1 MLKINPLTKGKHAQP
16 NAENKTAH
24 KEQPRSAQGWKL
36 TRSQKAN
43 TLSPTLKTKPLTK
56 SNRVQPN
63 AEN

>member
-24 KEQPRSAQGWKL
+24 KEQPRSVQCWKL

-43 TLSPTLKTKPLTK
+43 TLSPMLKINPLTK
-56 SNRVQPN
+56 GKHAQSN